1 MLVVLQPDGSVGV
14 FLNVT
19 DVPVGTPDGLLGDAM
34 LATVPMR
41 PVAPLTSLLPASGS
55 EAVALLICTDEVPDG
70 GEIVQ
75 LLDAGLVPEP

>member
-1 MLVVLQPDGSVGV
+1 M
-14 FLNVT
+14 NVT

-34 LATVPMR
+34 LATVLMR